1 MGRDVVPGFG
11 ADVRAARER
20 MGWSRRELATRV
32 GSSYSGLTQ
41 VEREE
46 RSPSLR
52 LAVALARELDL
63 DLNVYA
69 RRRPSISG

>member
-1 MGRDVVPGFG
+1 MRDTVPGFA

-20 MGWSRRELATRV
+20 LGMSRRELAERI

-41 VEREE
+41 VERGE
-46 RSPSLR
+46 RSVSLR
-52 LAVALARELDL
+52 LAAALARVLEL

-69 RRRPSISG
+69 RGGA